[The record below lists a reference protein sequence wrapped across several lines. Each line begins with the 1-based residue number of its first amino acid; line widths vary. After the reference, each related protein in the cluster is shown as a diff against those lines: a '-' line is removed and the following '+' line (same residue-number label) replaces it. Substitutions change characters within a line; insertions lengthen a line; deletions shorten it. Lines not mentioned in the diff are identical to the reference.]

1 MSKAWIKRIIVISS
15 IIVLVVGVVVGHG
28 FRKCGQVEVLI
39 DYDSAAVFITPD
51 EVKAHLVS
59 KFGNPVGQRL
69 NQINLQLIE
78 NMVQTNAFVSE
89 AQASIDLSGKLSI
102 EIKQKKP
109 LVRVQT
115 KNNQQYYL
123 TEEGLMMPISEHGI
137 ERTPLASGEIFD
149 FYLSSRNLKN
159 ENSTVD
165 DTLVTRS
172 VLFKVWYLAGKIKKD
187 PFMSALTDQ
196 IYVNEKFEME
206 MVPRVGGQLIVIG
219 NIDQLDNKFEKL
231 KALYSESFNQIG
243 WNKYAI
249 INLKYKN
256 QVVCTRK

>member
-1 MSKAWIKRIIVISS
+1 MRKTWIRRIVIFAG
-15 IIVLVVGVVVGHG
+15 ILVLVIGVVIGHG
-28 FRKCGQVEVLI
+28 FRKCAQLDVVI
-39 DYDSAAVFITPD
+39 DYDSAAVFITPQ
-51 EVKAHLVS
+51 EVKTHLIS
-59 KFGNPVGQRL
+59 MFGNPVGQRL
-69 NQINLQLIE
+69 NEINLQSIE
-78 NMVQTNAFVSE
+78 NMLQTNAFISE

-115 KNNQQYYL
+115 KNGQQFYL

-149 FYLSSRNLKN
+149 YYLSVRNFNN
-159 ENSTVD
+159 ENSTVE
-165 DTLVTRS
+165 DTLIKRS

-187 PFMSALTDQ
+187 PFMAALTDQ
-196 IYVNEKFEME
+196 IYVNEKAEFEL
-206 MVPRVGGQLIVIG
+206 VPRVGGQLIVLG
-219 NIDQLDNKFEKL
+219 DIDHIENKFVKL
-231 KALYSESFNQIG
+231 KALYSESFNQVG
-243 WNKYAI
+243 WNKYAV